1 MMSAMDVR
9 EEIRYDA
16 APDQV
21 FEMLC
26 DQAFREKVCR
36 AIGSISY
43 DVSIERDGGT
53 ARVRNHRV
61 MKADLPDFA
70 KKVVGDKI
78 EMIQTE
84 DWGARQADGS
94 RTADFHVEIPGKPG
108 AIKGSVTL
116 SPDGTGSKEVVA
128 GTVKVSIP
136 LVGKKLENEVA
147 KGLKAALEIEGSVG
161 AKWLAGDR

>member
-1 MMSAMDVR
+1 MDVR

-36 AIGSISY
+36 AVGSIRY
-43 DVSIERDGGT
+43 DVSIERDGDT
-53 ARVRNHRV
+53 ARVRNDRV

-70 KKVVGDKI
+70 KKVVGDTI
-78 EMIQTE
+78 EMVQTE

-94 RTADFHVEIPGKPG
+94 RIADFHVEIPGKPG

-116 SPDGTGSKEVVA
+116 SPDGTGSKEVIA

>member
-16 APDQV
+16 TPDQV

-43 DVSIERDGGT
+43 DVSIERYGDT

-70 KKVVGDKI
+70 RKVVGDKI

-94 RTADFHVEIPGKPG
+94 RTAGFHVEIPGKPG